1 VVEDAAMGMF
11 WKSRGR
17 DVGPPDDAL
26 TFLSRDQAD
35 DFRALVGATLGER
48 GLEVQMKPD
57 HAVDAAGR
65 QFGLWNLAAQC
76 ADARR
81 REWPRL
87 AAEHVDRVL
96 ASLDAPDP
104 FDQLSEDEAAL
115 QTYARLYDETAMP
128 SLDGFPHR
136 EFVPGVVELLALDL
150 PETVAVYNREH
161 ASRLG
166 GWERLRGHGV
176 RNLRALPVEHL
187 EQLDAPGG
195 GSFHALLG
203 DSVHTASRA
212 LLLPEL
218 ASTLAGHEDVGH
230 GWLMSIPNRH
240 QVTWHMI
247 RDASVIPVVSAM
259 AHFAALGHADA
270 PSPLSPHVYWW
281 DGSGYQQLTRIDADG
296 TRSVH
301 AGPEFTEML
310 NEVVGEG

>member
-1 VVEDAAMGMF
+1 MGLF
-11 WKSRGR
+11 TRSRGR
-17 DVGPPDDAL
+17 DTGPADDAL
-26 TFLSRDQAD
+26 TFFTRDKAD
-35 DFRALVGATLGER
+35 EFRALVAATLGER
-48 GLEVQMKPD
+48 GLEVQMMPD

-65 QFGLWNLAAQC
+65 QLGLWNLAAQC
-76 ADARR
+76 VEARR

-87 AAEHVDRVL
+87 VAEHVDRVL

-104 FDQLSEDEAAL
+104 FEDLSADEAA
-115 QTYARLYDETAMP
+115 QHTFARLYDAGAMP

-176 RNLRALPVEHL
+176 DNLRSLPVEQL
-187 EQLDAPGG
+187 EQVDVPGG
-195 GSFHALLG
+195 GTFHALIG

-218 ASTLAGHEDVGH
+218 ASTLTGQEDLGH

-240 QVTWHMI
+240 QVAWHVI
-247 RDASVIPVVSAM
+247 RDASVVPVVSAM
-259 AHFAALGHADA
+259 AHFAAVMHADA

-281 DGSGYQQLTRIDADG
+281 DGSDYQQLTRIDADG
-296 TRSVH
+296 TKSIH
-301 AGPEFTEML
+301 AGPEFTEVL
-310 NEVVGEG
+310 NDVVGDE